1 MDDLIADFHIHSN
14 YSHDSLMS
22 PESIVKRAKKTGLTC
37 IAITDHGTIAGG
49 VEGKKVADR
58 YGVEVIAGAE
68 IKTDCG
74 DIIGLN
80 LHREIGVTS
89 WQDVI
94 REIHAQGGIVV
105 LPHPYHDHDSVE
117 EIAQCAD
124 FIECWN
130 SRLAPQ
136 QNTAAG
142 DLAKRLSKPVMYG
155 SDAHLNS
162 EIGLVKIRCD
172 PDTYL
177 CREIISARSTS
188 ASKIHRSQI
197 ISLVKQRK
205 IGTLL
210 HQSANYLGRKV
221 WPFINR

>member
-1 MDDLIADFHIHSN
+1 MDDLIADFHIHSK

-22 PESIVKRAKKTGLTC
+22 PESIVKRAKMVGLTC

-49 VEGKKVADR
+49 IEGKRVAGR

-68 IKTDCG
+68 IMTDCG

-80 LHREIGVTS
+80 LNQEIEVTA
-89 WQDVI
+89 WQEVI
-94 REIHAQGGIVV
+94 RAIRSQGGIVV
-105 LPHPYHDHDSVE
+105 LPHPYRDHNQVE
-117 EIAQCAD
+117 EIAKNVD

-130 SRLAPQ
+130 ARSAPQ
-136 QNTAAG
+136 QNTDAD

-155 SDAHLNS
+155 SDAHMNS
-162 EIGLVKIRCD
+162 EIGSVKIRSD

-177 CREIISARSTS
+177 CREIISARYTS
-188 ASKIHRSQI
+188 ISEIHRSQI

-210 HQSANYLGRKV
+210 HQGANYLGRKV
-221 WPFINR
+221 WHFK

>member
-1 MDDLIADFHIHSN
+1 MDDLIADFHIHSK

-22 PESIVKRAKKTGLTC
+22 PEGIVKQAKKVGLTC
-37 IAITDHGTIAGG
+37 IAVTDHGTIAGG
-49 VEGKKVADR
+49 VEAKKVAGR
-58 YGVEVIAGAE
+58 YDVKVIVGAE

-80 LHREIGVTS
+80 LNQEIEVS
-89 WQDVI
+89 DWQEVI
-94 REIHAQGGIVV
+94 SAIRTQRGIVV
-105 LPHPYHDHDSVE
+105 LPHPYHDHTCVE
-117 EIAQCAD
+117 EIARCVD

-130 SRLAPQ
+130 ARLAPQ

-142 DLAKRLSKPVMYG
+142 DLAKRFSKPVMYG

-210 HQSANYLGRKV
+210 HQGAYYLGRKV
-221 WPFINR
+221 WPFR